1 MNENINNDILQ
12 KRKKASLSLGKR
24 IFINIVLVIIMI
36 AFIFPIVWMG
46 IISFKTQGQIQ
57 SMPPSVF
64 SPFTLDN
71 YREIF
76 GTNVKA
82 TTDKARSQAVSE
94 VIKMRSESFLRS
106 LLNSA
111 ILSVSSVAIA
121 AVIGVIAAYG
131 LSRYKNKN
139 KEQLGFIFLSFRFVP
154 ELAILIPLYIIY
166 QKLML
171 YDTYF
176 GLIWVYI
183 LIPLPMIIWITRTY
197 FDDLPIELEQAAMLD
212 GYSKVKIFFKIVLPL
227 VKPGLAASIILS
239 FIYAWNSLIFGL
251 VLAANRI
258 QPVTARILNFSD
270 ITDPSYGRVAAA
282 IIIAILPMII
292 ISQIASK
299 YLVSGLSLGAIKG

>member
-1 MNENINNDILQ
+1 MV
-12 KRKKASLSLGKR
+12 
-24 IFINIVLVIIMI
+24 INIILFIVML
-36 AFIFPIVWMG
+36 AFIFPIIWMG
-46 IISFKTQGQIQ
+46 IISFKTQAQIQ

-64 SPFTLDN
+64 SSFTLDN
-71 YREIF
+71 YKEIF
-76 GTNVKA
+76 GTNVK
-82 TTDKARSQAVSE
+82 TTTEKSRSQAVSE
-94 VIKMRSESFLRS
+94 VIKMRSDSFLRS
-106 LLNSA
+106 LLNST

-121 AVIGVIAAYG
+121 AVIGIIAAYG

-212 GYSKVKIFFKIVLPL
+212 GHSKVRIFFKIVLPL

-258 QPVTARILNFSD
+258 QPVTARILSFSD